1 MYSVL
6 VDVSPPYIWIWLK
19 KQNPMIVSLLD
30 AWTVAWFVHYSW
42 SENPRNIISCACYW
56 CVVLFMVWADSARLS
71 LLVNTL
77 SSIKMLC
84 VEIAGGEP
92 QNFALLPYTITFVWT
107 NSFSCFLAWGQLI
120 FTPSAKQIK
129 HAKEQGSLSSVT
141 VGRATARHYNGR
153 PTARLQCH
161 VSRCAFA
168 FRAMIFAAIFLV
180 FSFLFFFPFQS
191 LWLIKCIGCLVH
203 LNILEY

>member
-6 VDVSPPYIWIWLK
+6 VDVSSPYIWIWLK

-30 AWTVAWFVHYSW
+30 AWTVAWFVHNSW

-92 QNFALLPYTITFVWT
+92 QKFALLPYTITFVWT

-141 VGRATARHYNGR
+141 VGRATARHYNGPAYCKAAMFCFMPR
-153 PTARLQCH
+153 VCLPCH
-161 VSRCAFA
+161 DFCRHFS
-168 FRAMIFAAIFLV
+168 V
-180 FSFLFFFPFQS
+180 FSLFFPFQS
-191 LWLIKCIGCLVH
+191 LWLINHIGILVH

>member
-6 VDVSPPYIWIWLK
+6 VDVSSPYIWIWLK

-56 CVVLFMVWADSARLS
+56 CVVLFMVRADSARLS

-92 QNFALLPYTITFVWT
+92 QNFALLPYTIMFVWT
-107 NSFSCFLAWGQLI
+107 NSFSFFLAWGELI
-120 FTPSAKQIK
+120 FTPCAKQIK
-129 HAKEQGSLSSVT
+129 HAKEQDTNNGPAHCKAAMFCFTPRIRLPCHDFCCHLS
-141 VGRATARHYNGR
+141 
-153 PTARLQCH
+153 
-161 VSRCAFA
+161 
-168 FRAMIFAAIFLV
+168 V
-180 FSFLFFFPFQS
+180 FSFIFS
-191 LWLIKCIGCLVH
+191 LPIFIT
-203 LNILEY
+203 N

>member
-1 MYSVL
+1 
-6 VDVSPPYIWIWLK
+6 
-19 KQNPMIVSLLD
+19 MIVSVLD

-92 QNFALLPYTITFVWT
+92 QNFALLPYTIMFVWT

-120 FTPSAKQIK
+120 FTPRAKQIK

-141 VGRATARHYNGR
+141 VGRATARHYNS
-153 PTARLQCH
+153 PAHCK
-161 VSRCAFA
+161 
-168 FRAMIFAAIFLV
+168 AAIFCFTPRVRLPCHDFCRHFSV
-180 FSFLFFFPFQS
+180 FSFFS
-191 LWLIKCIGCLVH
+191 LLIFMI
-203 LNILEY
+203 N

>member
-1 MYSVL
+1 MERKPQEHNILCVL
-6 VDVSPPYIWIWLK
+6 LMCCSFHGESWQCAFV
-19 KQNPMIVSLLD
+19 
-30 AWTVAWFVHYSW
+30 VAS
-42 SENPRNIISCACYW
+42 
-56 CVVLFMVWADSARLS
+56 
-71 LLVNTL
+71 VNTL

-92 QNFALLPYTITFVWT
+92 QNFELLPYTIMFVWT
-107 NSFSCFLAWGQLI
+107 NSFSCFLAWDQLI
-120 FTPSAKQIK
+120 FTPRAKQFK

-168 FRAMIFAAIFLV
+168 FRAIIFAAIFQC
-180 FSFLFFFPFQS
+180 FLFFFPFQS
-191 LWLIKCIGCLVH
+191 LWLIKRIGNLVH